1 MELRASRE
9 RKDTVKLDTSS
20 SEECESVWREK
31 MRLVGRAPNG
41 ERDLKEQ
48 ENGEWF
54 HESWGGMREE
64 PRVSGAQ
71 QKPPDEAG

>member
-54 HESWGGMREE
+54 HES
-64 PRVSGAQ
+64 
-71 QKPPDEAG
+71 